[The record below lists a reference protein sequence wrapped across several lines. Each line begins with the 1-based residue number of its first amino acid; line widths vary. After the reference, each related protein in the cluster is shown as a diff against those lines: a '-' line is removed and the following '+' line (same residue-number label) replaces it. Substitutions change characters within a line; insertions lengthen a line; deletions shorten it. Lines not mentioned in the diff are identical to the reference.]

1 MRNTTRRAAT
11 VFIFI
16 TVLIDMLT
24 FGMIGPVLPK
34 LIASFVG
41 YNYASAAEIIGIF
54 ATVWALM
61 QFFCSPLLGMLSDR
75 IGRRP
80 VILVSNAVA
89 VVDFAI
95 MALAPNLWW
104 LFAGR
109 VLSGIASSNITAAS
123 AYIADVTPPEKRAA
137 AFGMLGS
144 AFGLGFVLGPAVGGL
159 VGNVNPRLA
168 FWAAAA
174 FALLNTLYGLFVLP
188 ESLPRERRTPR
199 LEWKRANPVGSL
211 KLLRSHHE
219 LWGLTWVNFITYLA
233 HEVFPNIWVIYCI
246 AAFGWS
252 TGSIG
257 LTLALVGT
265 VAAVNQATMIGPVVK
280 RLGERRTL
288 LASLVLAAI
297 GLDADGNE
305 QRLHLLDR
313 RSHHLA
319 ADVSSIVASLD
330 DPARQR
336 VRAGRASGR
345 ARIGARHLDVDR
357 TVALHADLRAVRGAV
372 AVTRSDRR
380 ALVFGGAALCW
391 VAPSRLARHLTRGRR
406 GITGARARAADL
418 CGELSEGDDRLDH
431 ARFGEPPIDAGD
443 FVD

>member
-1 MRNTTRRAAT
+1 MIEPRRAAT
-11 VFIFI
+11 FFIFV

-41 YNYASAAEIIGIF
+41 NKYATAAEIIGAF
-54 ATVWALM
+54 GTVWALM

-80 VILVSNAVA
+80 VILLSNGITAI
-89 VVDFAI
+89 DYAI
-95 MALAPNLWW
+95 MAVAPNLWW

-109 VLSGIASSNITAAS
+109 VLSGIATSNMSAAS

-137 AFGMLGS
+137 AFGMIGS
-144 AFGLGFVLGPAVGGL
+144 AFGLGFVLGPAIGGI
-159 VGNVNPRLA
+159 VGNVNPRLT

-174 FALLNTLYGLFVLP
+174 FALMNTLYGIFVLP

-219 LWGLTWVNFITYLA
+219 LWGLTWVNFITYVA
-233 HEVFPNIWVIYCI
+233 HEVFPNVWVIYCI

-257 LTLALVGT
+257 LTLALVGI
-265 VAAVNQATMIGPVVK
+265 VAAVNQATMVRPVVA

-288 LASLVLAAI
+288 LASLVVAAGGLLLMGTNNGILFLIAAVIISLPMYQASSQALMTRRVGPAEQGELQGALGSVRGISMLIGPSLFAFTFAQFAGPWHSLRLMGAPWLLAALLY
-297 GLDADGNE
+297 GVSLVLAWRVTSRAD
-305 QRLHLLDR
+305 
-313 RSHHLA
+313 
-319 ADVSSIVASLD
+319 DVVLPIPE
-330 DPARQR
+330 PA
-336 VRAGRASGR
+336 
-345 ARIGARHLDVDR
+345 
-357 TVALHADLRAVRGAV
+357 
-372 AVTRSDRR
+372 
-380 ALVFGGAALCW
+380 
-391 VAPSRLARHLTRGRR
+391 
-406 GITGARARAADL
+406 
-418 CGELSEGDDRLDH
+418 
-431 ARFGEPPIDAGD
+431 PPLYAES
-443 FVD
+443 

>member
-1 MRNTTRRAAT
+1 VIEPRRAAT
-11 VFIFI
+11 VFIFV

-34 LIASFVG
+34 LIAGFLHN
-41 YNYASAAEIIGIF
+41 NYATAAEIIGIF
-54 ATVWALM
+54 ATAWAVM

-80 VILVSNAVA
+80 VILISNGVTAI
-89 VVDFAI
+89 DYAI

-109 VLSGIASSNITAAS
+109 VLSGIATSNMSAAS

-137 AFGMLGS
+137 AFGMIGS
-144 AFGLGFVLGPAVGGL
+144 AFGLGFVLGPAIGGI
-159 VGNVNPRLA
+159 VGNVNPRLT

-174 FALLNTLYGLFVLP
+174 FALINTLYGIFVLP

-211 KLLRSHHE
+211 RLLRSHHE

-233 HEVFPNIWVIYCI
+233 HEVFPNVWVIYCI

-257 LTLALVGT
+257 LTLALVGI
-265 VAAVNQATMIGPVVK
+265 VAAVNQATMVGPVVK

-288 LASLVLAAI
+288 LASLVVAVAGLLLMGTNNGILFLVAAVVISLPMYQASSQALMTRRVGPAEQGELQGALGSVRGISMLIGPSLFAFTFAQFAGPWRSLGLIGAPWILAALLY
-297 GLDADGNE
+297 GVSLVLAWRVTSRAD
-305 QRLHLLDR
+305 
-313 RSHHLA
+313 
-319 ADVSSIVASLD
+319 DVVLPIPE
-330 DPARQR
+330 PA
-336 VRAGRASGR
+336 
-345 ARIGARHLDVDR
+345 
-357 TVALHADLRAVRGAV
+357 
-372 AVTRSDRR
+372 
-380 ALVFGGAALCW
+380 
-391 VAPSRLARHLTRGRR
+391 
-406 GITGARARAADL
+406 
-418 CGELSEGDDRLDH
+418 
-431 ARFGEPPIDAGD
+431 PPVYAES
-443 FVD
+443 

>member
-1 MRNTTRRAAT
+1 MRDTTRRAAT
-11 VFIFI
+11 VFIFV

-41 YNYASAAEIIGIF
+41 NNYASAAELIGIF

-75 IGRRP
+75 VGRRP

-89 VVDFAI
+89 VVDLAI

-109 VLSGIASSNITAAS
+109 VLSGIASSNMSAAS

-137 AFGMLGS
+137 AFGVLGS
-144 AFGLGFVLGPAVGGL
+144 AFGLGFVLGPAIGGL
-159 VGNVNPRLA
+159 VGNVNPRLT

-199 LEWKRANPVGSL
+199 LEWKRANPIGSL

-265 VAAVNQATMIGPVVK
+265 VSAINQATMVGRVVR

-288 LASLVLAAI
+288 LASLVLAVLGLTLMGTNNGIIFLVAAVIISLPMYQASSQALMTRRVGPAEQGELQGALGSVRGISMLI
-297 GLDADGNE
+297 GPSVFTLTFAQFAGPW
-305 QRLHLLDR
+305 RPLGLIGAPWI
-313 RSHHLA
+313 LA
-319 ADVSSIVASLD
+319 ALLYAGSLLLAWRVTSHTD
-330 DPARQR
+330 D
-336 VRAGRASGR
+336 
-345 ARIGARHLDVDR
+345 
-357 TVALHADLRAVRGAV
+357 VALPVPE
-372 AVTRSDRR
+372 
-380 ALVFGGAALCW
+380 
-391 VAPSRLARHLTRGRR
+391 PS
-406 GITGARARAADL
+406 
-418 CGELSEGDDRLDH
+418 
-431 ARFGEPPIDAGD
+431 PPIYAES
-443 FVD
+443 